1 MHHGWHNAW
10 IGICNSFCGT
20 SGGVRVMSNAE
31 INMHRVK
38 SITLVARFKSNSNS
52 RRIRI
57 ETEDGHSMDITL
69 YGNTG
74 KLEMLPKHKEFYDAD
89 A

>member
-1 MHHGWHNAW
+1 
-10 IGICNSFCGT
+10 
-20 SGGVRVMSNAE
+20 MSNPE
-31 INMHRVK
+31 ICMHGVK
-38 SITLVARFKSNSNS
+38 SITLLKRFKSNGNS

-57 ETEDGHSMDITL
+57 ETEDGKSLDIQL

-74 KLEMLPKHKEFYDAD
+74 KLEMLPKHKEFHDAD

>member
-1 MHHGWHNAW
+1 
-10 IGICNSFCGT
+10 
-20 SGGVRVMSNAE
+20 MSPLE
-31 INMHRVK
+31 MVFHDVK
-38 SITLVARFKSNSNS
+38 AVTLKKRFLSNYKS
-52 RRIRI
+52 RTIHI
-57 ETEDGHSMDITL
+57 EMEDGKEFQIVM